1 MKYISNDFHW
11 FTARYM
17 GRSGSFYGSV
27 TGSKSDYL
35 SLYVRH
41 MYISVSVSTA
51 FRKLIQSPPTGVA
64 AVVVVLSVDSV

>member
-17 GRSGSFYGSV
+17 GRSVSFYGSV

-35 SLYVRH
+35 SLYVWY

-51 FRKLIQSPPTGVA
+51 FRKLSQSPPTGG
-64 AVVVVLSVDSV
+64 VVGLSVGSV